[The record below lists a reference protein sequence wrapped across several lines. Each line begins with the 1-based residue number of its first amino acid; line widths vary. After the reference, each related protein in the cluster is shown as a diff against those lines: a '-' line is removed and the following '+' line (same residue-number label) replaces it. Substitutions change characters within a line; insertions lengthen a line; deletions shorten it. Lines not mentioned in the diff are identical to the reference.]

1 MSRLKVKESL
11 KVRKKMAK
19 LIEITGKALSGE
31 WGKDDETGNG
41 VPVLRTTNFT
51 NEGIID
57 YNSVVTRTITKKN
70 IGEKFLRKG
79 DIIIEKSG
87 GSDKF
92 PVGRVVYF
100 DGDDNTYLFNNF
112 TGLLR
117 VKEPKMWYPR
127 YVFYSLFANYK
138 RGGTRMFE
146 NKTTGLHNLKTDDY
160 VSRYE
165 VTEIDMIEQVS
176 VCDKLDKLYE
186 IINERK
192 QQLELL
198 DELVKARFVEMFG
211 DTGTNPLGWEEHR
224 LDEFIDF
231 LTSGS
236 RGWAQY
242 FVDNK
247 NELFLTIKNVKNN
260 HITLENIQY
269 INAPNNKEADRT
281 KVKAGDLLIS
291 ITADIGRT
299 GVVDN
304 NIAECGAY
312 INQHLSLV
320 RLDKTKINPLYVS
333 YFLETEG
340 GRRQF
345 ESKNQNGVKAG
356 LNFDA
361 IKSLK
366 ILVPPL
372 VKQNIYLDFVHQ
384 IDKSKVAIKK
394 SLDETQILFDSLM
407 QKYFG

>member
-211 DTGTNPLGWEEHR
+211 DVSIGDYRYETRKLGDVANIGSSHRVFTTEFVESGIPFYRGKEIAELAKGTKPTNLYYISVEHYNR
-224 LDEFIDF
+224 LTNDD
-231 LTSGS
+231 
-236 RGWAQY
+236 
-242 FVDNK
+242 
-247 NELFLTIKNVKNN
+247 
-260 HITLENIQY
+260 
-269 INAPNNKEADRT
+269 T
-281 KVKAGDLLIS
+281 KPQIGDLLMPSICNKGQVWMVDTTEPFYYKDGRVLCIS
-291 ITADIGRT
+291 PDRNIFNTKYLEYFMKAKTLVEYPKLGSGSTFAEFKIFLLKDIDILIPPR
-299 GVVDN
+299 
-304 NIAECGAY
+304 NIQDEFA
-312 INQHLSLV
+312 
-320 RLDKTKINPLYVS
+320 
-333 YFLETEG
+333 
-340 GRRQF
+340 
-345 ESKNQNGVKAG
+345 
-356 LNFDA
+356 
-361 IKSLK
+361 
-366 ILVPPL
+366 
-372 VKQNIYLDFVHQ
+372 DFVHQ

>member
-1 MSRLKVKESL
+1 
-11 KVRKKMAK
+11 MAK

-211 DTGTNPLGWEEHR
+211 DVSIGDYRYETRKLGDVANIGSSHRVFTTEFVESGIPFYRGKEIAELAKGTKPTNLYYISVEHYNR
-224 LDEFIDF
+224 LTNDD
-231 LTSGS
+231 
-236 RGWAQY
+236 
-242 FVDNK
+242 
-247 NELFLTIKNVKNN
+247 
-260 HITLENIQY
+260 
-269 INAPNNKEADRT
+269 T
-281 KVKAGDLLIS
+281 KPQIGDLLMPSICNKGQVWMVDTTEPFYYKDGRVLCIS
-291 ITADIGRT
+291 PDRNIFNTKYLEYFMKAKTLVEYPKLGSGSTFAEFKIFLLKDIDILIPPR
-299 GVVDN
+299 
-304 NIAECGAY
+304 NIQDEFA
-312 INQHLSLV
+312 
-320 RLDKTKINPLYVS
+320 
-333 YFLETEG
+333 
-340 GRRQF
+340 
-345 ESKNQNGVKAG
+345 
-356 LNFDA
+356 
-361 IKSLK
+361 
-366 ILVPPL
+366 
-372 VKQNIYLDFVHQ
+372 DFVHQ
-384 IDKSKVAIKK
+384 IDKSKVNYYYKNRK
-394 SLDETQILFDSLM
+394 GGFPPLLFIYSVTTIINLSD
-407 QKYFG
+407 Y